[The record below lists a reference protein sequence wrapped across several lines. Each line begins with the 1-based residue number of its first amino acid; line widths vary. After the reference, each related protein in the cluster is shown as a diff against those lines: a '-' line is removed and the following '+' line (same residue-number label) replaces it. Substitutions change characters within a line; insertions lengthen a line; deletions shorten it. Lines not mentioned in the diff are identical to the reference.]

1 MNNAPDI
8 LVVFLSSFLGLFLLL
23 GVVASAKIIQILNHI
38 KSITEKA
45 EKIADTAEHVGE
57 FFKYSAGPA
66 AIAKLIVSISDQVFS
81 KEKKRKS
88 KKDEE

>member
-1 MNNAPDI
+1 MNNAQDI

-23 GVVASAKIIQILNHI
+23 GVIASAKIIQILNHI

-66 AIAKLIVSISDQVFS
+66 AIAKLIVSISEQVFS